1 MAVDRLSRDR
11 IESASLAEPLTGH
24 VPAGTSPARRP
35 GLLPQSAPVSVA
47 RYLTIVA
54 VLLLVAGAAMIWL
67 PGPGVLVMSS
77 AAPLLLVALLL
88 HLIASRPRE

>member
-1 MAVDRLSRDR
+1 M
-11 IESASLAEPLTGH
+11 
-24 VPAGTSPARRP
+24 
-35 GLLPQSAPVSVA
+35 SVA

>member
-1 MAVDRLSRDR
+1 M
-11 IESASLAEPLTGH
+11 PLTRTRPRWD
-24 VPAGTSPARRP
+24 VTREPARQ
-35 GLLPQSAPVSVA
+35 LSQSAPVSVA